1 MRSEDQVYAEL
12 CLEVDPDK
20 KQVLLEELTPLVSKH
35 AYAVSWLVLQET
47 RPDVVN
53 ETLEAVLRQLPTF
66 KGRSK
71 FSTWVEAITRNI
83 CNRKLRYRI
92 RHRKDVPLDDL
103 ELPLFQSY
111 ARAPL
116 RDMIKEQERVHSKL
130 ELENIRES
138 LTPED
143 KTLLD
148 GMLQGESYEDLRNK
162 LALESQ
168 SAVRTKWHRLKKRI
182 VKELTAV

>member
-103 ELPLFQSY
+103 ELPLFQ
-111 ARAPL
+111 
-116 RDMIKEQERVHSKL
+116 EQERVHSKL

-182 VKELTAV
+182 VKELTAVSQ